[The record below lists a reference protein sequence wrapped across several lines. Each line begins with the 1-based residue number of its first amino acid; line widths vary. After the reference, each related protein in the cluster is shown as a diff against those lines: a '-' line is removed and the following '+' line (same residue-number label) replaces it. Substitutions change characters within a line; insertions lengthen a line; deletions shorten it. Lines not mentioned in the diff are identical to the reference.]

1 MLDRTAHTTARPLT
15 KRSETSYSNNESV
28 PQVRLGYRP
37 DLRRECLDI
46 AIPVETLTQRLT
58 LSGAPTTARALGLPT
73 DFYCEAVSHAHEMR
87 NRFSFAD
94 IADQTG
100 QLTHLVSQE
109 I

>member
-1 MLDRTAHTTARPLT
+1 MQKQADAL
-15 KRSETSYSNNESV
+15 NEKIEK
-28 PQVRLGYRP
+28 LWP

-58 LSGAPTTARALGLPT
+58 LSGAPTTAKALGIQT
-73 DFYCEAVSHAHEMR
+73 DFYREAVCHAHEMR

-94 IADQTG
+94 IADHTA
-100 QLTHLVSQE
+100 QLTHLAGQE